1 MRTCRIGAPV
11 GGVKVVMRR
20 TRIGFVRSTARA
32 AALRLQVSVTC
43 RDAAMERCVV
53 QAITRRVP
61 RVPRVPTWRRTPLPV
76 TRTVVE
82 MTVGPVTRVRTIVAC
97 AAGVTAGVSE
107 GKIGAEAAD
116 GSDVAKPS
124 AAVAVKV

>member
-1 MRTCRIGAPV
+1 MRTCRVGAPV

-20 TRIGFVRSTARA
+20 TRIGVVRSTARA

-53 QAITRRVP
+53 QAITR

-97 AAGVTAGVSE
+97 AAGVTGGVSE